1 MEFNYNK
8 KYYSYT
14 LHIFLLTAFFIGG
27 CNAPKSALNKFNES
41 LRAEALSSS
50 NFTKSIQIAQSKQSK
65 SKNPKKEDLLWSLQL
80 GSIERM
86 SKNYSQ
92 SNEYFDKSEEMLNYF
107 DYQNKTVDSAAAIV
121 TNENIVPYA
130 GEEYDGI
137 MVNTYKALNFMAL
150 GNNELARV
158 EFNRALDRQ
167 RRAAEKFAA
176 EISKLK
182 KELDK
187 EDAKDN
193 SATKK
198 NVDNPKIQEL
208 IKDRYP
214 SLEEFK
220 AYPDFVNP
228 FSNYLAG
235 IFFNLVGDY
244 SKAEQIL
251 KESYGM
257 VSDNEYIALD
267 LDMTEQILDSK
278 SELKNI
284 VWVIFEN
291 GMGPVKEEFR
301 IDIPLFIQ
309 TNKVKYVG
317 IALPKLS
324 FREQAF
330 SYLTIRTDGQS
341 YKTSMVANM
350 DSVVQTEFEK
360 DFKGILTRA
369 IISATSKAIAQYALS
384 QKGDSSTQMASF
396 LVAAYSFAT
405 TAADVRIWTTLPK
418 DFQVARLNIPE
429 NRIITIEPA
438 AGQSFQVE
446 IPSCNNAIVYVKIP
460 FRQAKPVYDVL
471 KF

>member
-1 MEFNYNK
+1 
-8 KYYSYT
+8 
-14 LHIFLLTAFFIGG
+14 
-27 CNAPKSALNKFNES
+27 
-41 LRAEALSSS
+41 
-50 NFTKSIQIAQSKQSK
+50 
-65 SKNPKKEDLLWSLQL
+65 
-80 GSIERM
+80 
-86 SKNYSQ
+86 
-92 SNEYFDKSEEMLNYF
+92 
-107 DYQNKTVDSAAAIV
+107 
-121 TNENIVPYA
+121 
-130 GEEYDGI
+130 
-137 MVNTYKALNFMAL
+137 
-150 GNNELARV
+150 
-158 EFNRALDRQ
+158 
-167 RRAAEKFAA
+167 
-176 EISKLK
+176 
-182 KELDK
+182 
-187 EDAKDN
+187 
-193 SATKK
+193 
-198 NVDNPKIQEL
+198 
-208 IKDRYP
+208 
-214 SLEEFK
+214 
-220 AYPDFVNP
+220 VNP

-257 VSDNEYIALD
+257 VSDNEYIAQD

-291 GMGPVKEEFR
+291 GMGPVKEELR

-330 SYLTIRTDGQS
+330 PYLTIKTDGQS
-341 YKTSMVANM
+341 YKTSMVANI

-369 IISATSKAIAQYALS
+369 IISATSKAVAQYALS

-405 TAADVRIWTTLPK
+405 TAADVRIWTALPK
-418 DFQVARLNIPE
+418 DFQVARLSIPE

-438 AGQSFQVE
+438 DGQSFQVE

-460 FRQAKPVYDVL
+460 FRQAKPVYDIL

>member
-8 KYYSYT
+8 RYYSYT

-27 CNAPKSALNKFNES
+27 CNAPKSSLNKFNES

-50 NFTKSIQIAQSKQSK
+50 NFTKSIQFAQSKQSK

-80 GSIERM
+80 GCIERM
-86 SKNYSQ
+86 NKNYSQ

-198 NVDNPKIQEL
+198 NV
-208 IKDRYP
+208 
-214 SLEEFK
+214 
-220 AYPDFVNP
+220 
-228 FSNYLAG
+228 
-235 IFFNLVGDY
+235 
-244 SKAEQIL
+244 
-251 KESYGM
+251 
-257 VSDNEYIALD
+257 
-267 LDMTEQILDSK
+267 
-278 SELKNI
+278 
-284 VWVIFEN
+284 
-291 GMGPVKEEFR
+291 
-301 IDIPLFIQ
+301 
-309 TNKVKYVG
+309 
-317 IALPKLS
+317 
-324 FREQAF
+324 
-330 SYLTIRTDGQS
+330 
-341 YKTSMVANM
+341 AN
-350 DSVVQTEFEK
+350 Q
-360 DFKGILTRA
+360 G
-369 IISATSKAIAQYALS
+369 
-384 QKGDSSTQMASF
+384 
-396 LVAAYSFAT
+396 
-405 TAADVRIWTTLPK
+405 
-418 DFQVARLNIPE
+418 
-429 NRIITIEPA
+429 
-438 AGQSFQVE
+438 
-446 IPSCNNAIVYVKIP
+446 
-460 FRQAKPVYDVL
+460 
-471 KF
+471 